1 MVHPGDTPVGEVD
14 GVVVVPHV
22 RAEEVLKMSEE
33 IDAHGLEQAKLIIAE
48 KSLRK
53 GLVKMGAS
61 MTMVGDVEI
70 LAYGEPMV
78 EFNQTGQG
86 DGRLFL
92 QGFGG
97 DSSNFAIAAARQGAR
112 VGYFSAL
119 GDDANGRM
127 LRALWDEEGVDQ
139 TSVKTDPAAF
149 TAIYFVT
156 HGPRGH
162 EFHFYRSGSAASRLR
177 PADVPRERIA
187 AAKVLHL
194 SGISLAISPA
204 ACDTGYAAIHAA
216 RDAGVKVSFD
226 TNLRLKLWTIDRARA
241 VMSDVMRLADI
252 CLPSYDDVLAIT
264 GIVEPDAL
272 VDYCLAL
279 GAKTIALKLGEQ
291 GAIVADANQRHRIAP
306 FPCKPVDA
314 TGAGDTFGGAFVARL
329 VAGDSLQ
336 QAGRYAAAA
345 AALST
350 QGYGAVAPIPRAADV
365 RAALGAA
372 A

>member
-1 MVHPGDTPVGEVD
+1 MPKVTGKTE
-14 GVVVVPHV
+14 V
-22 RAEEVLKMSEE
+22 RAL
-33 IDAHGLEQAKLIIAE
+33 D
-48 KSLRK
+48 
-53 GLVKMGAS
+53 
-61 MTMVGDVEI
+61 I

-92 QGFGG
+92 QGYGG
-97 DSSNFAIAAARQGAR
+97 DSSNFAIAAARQGAKA
-112 VGYFSAL
+112 GYFSAL

-127 LRALWDEEGVDQ
+127 LRALWDAEGVDH
-139 TSVKTDPAAF
+139 TTVKTDAAAF

-156 HGPRGH
+156 HGPKGH
-162 EFHFYRSGSAASRLR
+162 EFHFYRAGSAASRLT
-177 PADVPRERIA
+177 PAEIPKARIA

-216 RDAGVKVSFD
+216 REAGVKVSFD

-264 GIVEPDAL
+264 GIAEPEAL
-272 VDYCLAL
+272 VDHCLTL
-279 GAKTIALKLGEQ
+279 GAKTVALKLGEK

-306 FPCKPVDA
+306 FACTPVDA
-314 TGAGDTFGGAFVARL
+314 TGAGDTFGGAFVARI
-329 VAGDSLQ
+329 VAGDSLRD
-336 QAGRYAAAA
+336 AGRYAAAA

-350 QGYGAVAPIPRAADV
+350 HGYGAVAPIPRTADV
-365 RAALGAA
+365 RAALEKST
-372 A
+372 